1 MPSDDYSSSVG
12 GGLKL
17 KGGASIAK
25 PSGIKKK
32 KKKKT
37 VASQAASDSKTEAL
51 QKALGEEDAAQKKS
65 GKGDGD
71 AEEELSE
78 EQLRDLEY
86 RSGDGKTASE
96 RAHEEMRRRRVCSQ
110 SALPF
115 FLFLFFFPPGDMRE
129 MPLVI
134 RNMFTDSFGYSYRTD
149 LRRRVSRHTSSE
161 WKNLTSI
168 YRTSQNTTICHE
180 SVLDKMHWSE
190 KDQGRRETQRDVENR
205 RCGLPLQ
212 VVYWD
217 FWRGCTVP

>member
-110 SALPF
+110 SALPCF
-115 FLFLFFFPPGDMRE
+115 FRFLFPAGDMRD
-129 MPLVI
+129 MALVI
-134 RNMFTDSFGYSYRTD
+134 RNMFTDFFWLQLQDRLAKEGVKTHKQ
-149 LRRRVSRHTSSE
+149 RVEELNKYLSNLSE
-161 WKNLTSI
+161 HHDMPRI
-168 YRTSQNTTICHE
+168 
-180 SVLDKMHWSE
+180 
-190 KDQGRRETQRDVENR
+190 GP
-205 RCGLPLQ
+205 G
-212 VVYWD
+212 
-217 FWRGCTVP
+217 